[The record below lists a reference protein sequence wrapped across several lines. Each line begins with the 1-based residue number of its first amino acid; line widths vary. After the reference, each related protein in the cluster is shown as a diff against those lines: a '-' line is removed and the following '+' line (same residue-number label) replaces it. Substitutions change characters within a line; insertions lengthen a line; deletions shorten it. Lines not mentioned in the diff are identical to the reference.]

1 MRRILLAGAIATALA
16 VLIAGF
22 AIPALA
28 HGGSEGSGTETLSPE
43 DWEAM
48 HEACLNSDWEGMLEE
63 MEQFHEQYFTGMPC
77 FGTANTGTDGGGQT
91 PGPGWDG
98 MMGEGWDSHMGD
110 GYGGM
115 MGEGGYGHMG
125 GGYGGGYGGHMGG
138 GMMGW

>member
-28 HGGSEGSGTETLSPE
+28 HGGSEGSGTETLNPE

-48 HEACLNSDWEGMLEE
+48 YEACLNGDWEGMLEE
-63 MEQFHEQYFTGMPC
+63 MEEFHEQFFTGMPC
-77 FGTANTGTDGGGQT
+77 FGTANTGPDGESQT

-98 MMGEGWDSHMGD
+98 IMGEGWYD
-110 GYGGM
+110 
-115 MGEGGYGHMG
+115 HMG
-125 GGYGGGYGGHMGG
+125 GGYGGSYGGHMGG
-138 GMMGW
+138 GMMGGWGGMMGW